1 MNKNLKERILQR
13 IYEIL
18 SQEDFGEVYNVKGE
32 REDLQELEILTNLL
46 NSLQGDAEYTP
57 DYNYVI
63 PNVVSTPYKDNNT
76 TCTQCDNFKR
86 AMASGGPL
94 ICNSKYK

>member
-57 DYNYVI
+57 
-63 PNVVSTPYKDNNT
+63 YKDNNT

-94 ICNSKYK
+94 ICNCVIPNINRIY